1 LKEACLRAI
10 IRFGIPSSMQRVRAS
25 LKRFGVLCALA
36 AVPALSGCD
45 RERLDVA
52 PEVDLNQ
59 FQGKWHEV
67 AHIPRPAQNDCSGTT
82 ATYTMQ
88 ADGKLTFVHECTL
101 SNGGYHG
108 STAIAKVSSA
118 QTPAKLEVD
127 FGGYIGEYWILEVAP
142 DYRYAVVGHPSRD
155 YLWVLSRTK
164 TMDPKDL
171 EAALAHARQQNF
183 DTGRLEYTPDGPD
196 PQGTPAPA
204 ARYGCAAS
212 GVGSNVG
219 GQPARSILAILAATG
234 VLAMRRRRASARAR
248 LVAAGVTA

>member
-1 LKEACLRAI
+1 MRPI
-10 IRFGIPSSMQRVRAS
+10 TRFGTPSSMQRLRVSR
-25 LKRFGVLCALA
+25 VLLVALFSVAATAA
-36 AVPALSGCD
+36 AVPALTACD

-52 PEVDLNQ
+52 PDVDLNQ
-59 FQGKWHEV
+59 FQGKWHEI

-82 ATYTMQ
+82 ATYAMR

-108 STAIAKVSSA
+108 STAIAKVTSA

-127 FGGYIGEYWILEVAP
+127 FGGYVGEYWILEVAP

-171 EAALAHARQQNF
+171 EVALDHARQQNF
-183 DTGRLEYTPDGPD
+183 DTGRLEYTPDGPE

-204 ARYGCAAS
+204 ARYGCTAA
-212 GVGSNVG
+212 GIVPNVDG
-219 GQPARSILAILAATG
+219 RPALSILAAIG
-234 VLAMRRRRASARAR
+234 VLAMRRAMRRRERVSERASRP
-248 LVAAGVTA
+248 